1 MCQTPVPDVGFVGWV
16 RGILV
21 RRIIPVGLPNHRQHE
36 QKNQYSNA
44 VTNSFH
50 VSQNVEGGPASMSGA
65 SV

>member
-36 QKNQYSNA
+36 QKNQYFNA
-44 VTNSFH
+44 VTNSFL
-50 VSQNVEGGPASMSGA
+50 
-65 SV
+65 